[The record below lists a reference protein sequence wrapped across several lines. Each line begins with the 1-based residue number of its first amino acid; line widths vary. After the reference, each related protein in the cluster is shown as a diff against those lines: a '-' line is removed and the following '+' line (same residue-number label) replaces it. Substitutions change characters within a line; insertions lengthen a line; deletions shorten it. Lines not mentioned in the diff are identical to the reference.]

1 MAKTPKKINIYRDKE
16 FLLELEA
23 IQKEKYGKRLM
34 STTIGRQTS
43 KANLL
48 PKNGGIQQQS
58 SIDEDKSKQRLLL
71 FLIIII
77 FIFSIFC

>member
-34 STTIGRQTS
+34 STTGSRQTS

-48 PKNGGIQQQS
+48 PKNGIQQQS
-58 SIDEDKSKQRLLL
+58 SIDEDKSKQR
-71 FLIIII
+71 FY
-77 FIFSIFC
+77 FFF